1 MSNDQTMKVHK
12 GWTADKVILE
22 EAEEI
27 LKYFEWDALLPT
39 PGNSFLVP
47 EDPGV
52 YIFSTKIDIDGY
64 VFRNPFYI
72 GESNYSIRD
81 RYKVHIYRDEWEKML
96 ETYGNKFTY
105 SYYLLDEKDAHKSV
119 DLEDNLIRCFG
130 AKLNVKNSKKRR
142 D

>member
-1 MSNDQTMKVHK
+1 MFLGT
-12 GWTADKVILE
+12 
-22 EAEEI
+22 
-27 LKYFEWDALLPT
+27 LL
-39 PGNSFLVP
+39 
-47 EDPGV
+47 
-52 YIFSTKIDIDGY
+52 Y
-64 VFRNPFYI
+64 

-119 DLEDNLIRCFG
+119 DLEDTLIRCFG